1 MRYLLSLVLLS
12 ISVNSFAQQHSFL
25 ERSYD
30 LQSVGQI
37 ALEQQ
42 KPVVLFFNAK
52 YCRPC
57 ELLKQRALFPLL
69 RFNQFPEG
77 VQFVEVFIDDDQPL
91 IDFYGEPIS
100 AQDFAL
106 FYNLVELPAQ
116 VFVDGEG
123 QVLTPAI
130 VNNGAYEFYGALV
143 NSRIERAL
151 TAIKAGQ

>member
-1 MRYLLSLVLLS
+1 MRYLFIAWLMSLSFAG
-12 ISVNSFAQQHSFL
+12 IAQQHTFL
-25 ERSYD
+25 ERHHN
-30 LQSVGQI
+30 LHQI
-37 ALEQQ
+37 GERALEHQ
-42 KPVVLFFNAK
+42 KPVVLFFNAD

-77 VQFVEVFIDDDQPL
+77 VQFIEVFIDDEQPL

-100 AQDFAL
+100 AKDFAL

-143 NSRIERAL
+143 NSRIERAM
-151 TAIKAGQ
+151 AAMQVQP